1 MAHLSYK
8 QYIEGGNPPGL
19 TNWVKFNW
27 INGGAPSTVY
37 RYVSIGNT
45 VGGYNTTLGNQK
57 LVFTSILRKS
67 SQQLGYDNI
76 GLQGAADDSTH
87 LQSNRINPKYRL
99 LLPLPDNVGVD
110 DVAQYMNTTYSVG
123 DDATPRIQSMIDSG
137 YYVIEKTT
145 VQPKYWVYDTSLP
158 VHVTEA

>member
-8 QYIEGGNPPGL
+8 QYIDGGNPPGI

-27 INGGAPSTVY
+27 INGGAPLTVY

-45 VGGYNTTLGNQK
+45 VGGYDTTLGHQK
-57 LVFTSILRKS
+57 VIFTSILRKS
-67 SQQLGYDNI
+67 SQQLGHDI
-76 GLQGAADDSTH
+76 GLQGASDNSTH
-87 LQSNRINPKYRL
+87 LQSNRISYKYRL

-110 DVAQYMNTTYSVG
+110 DVAQYMNTTYNIG
-123 DDATPRIQSMIDSG
+123 DDATPRIQSMIDNG

-145 VQPKYWVYDTSLP
+145 VQPKYWIYDASLP
-158 VHVTEA
+158 VHITEA